1 VQNAVALDAAGL
13 TLEGLPGPSARR
25 LNLACFRQR
34 RRAYIEAAGAV
45 PATTPMWTGRAGWLA
60 DAQRWALGDGAA
72 VLRGRLNPQKFLT
85 LCGTAA
91 RYADSATGRHMAAT
105 ATTLARDS
113 GYSVRTVST
122 WRTLLA
128 ESGLG
133 VLARQ
138 GSGGGGRP
146 NRAPVWHLVSRPAV
160 TPPRTCDLPP
170 LRSSRGLRHLERNSP
185 SALARPK
192 SSPPTT
198 SRRRRRAPQRPPRPP
213 RPLQLQR
220 LAGELVR
227 RSHGLHRGHI
237 GSVCDAI
244 RGAGIDP
251 TAITAAQIASALNAD
266 MRESGWR
273 WPDRIERPG
282 AFLAYRLGR
291 VSGRLEALTQASTG
305 GGFAATGSQ
314 EAAAGRQPADPA
326 VRTAAM
332 DAIRTVLRSRQLRTA
347 RTDSMVSEDVCEM
360 CGTAVERRP
369 SDDRSQLCAACSAV
383 MGRDGTPEASG
394 VPVIA

>member
-1 VQNAVALDAAGL
+1 MQIVPPDTDPVSVFERRVAGAK
-13 TLEGLPGPSARR
+13 
-25 LNLACFRQR
+25 R
-34 RRAYIEAAGAV
+34 RRARRGYIEAAGAV

-60 DAQRWALGDGAA
+60 DAQLWALGDGAA
-72 VLRGRLNPQKFLT
+72 VLRGQLAPQTFLN
-85 LCGTAA
+85 LCRAAA

-113 GYSVRTVST
+113 GCSVRTVST

-146 NRAPVWHLVSRPAV
+146 NRAPVWHLMSRPAV

-170 LRSSRGLRHLERNSP
+170 LRSSRGLPHLERNSP
-185 SALARPK
+185 SALARSK

-198 SRRRRRAPQRPPRPP
+198 ARRRRQAPHRPP

-244 RGAGIDP
+244 RGSGIDP
-251 TAITAAQIASALNAD
+251 TAVTAAQIASALDAD
-266 MRESGWR
+266 MHESGWR

-282 AFLAYRLGR
+282 AFLAYRLSR
-291 VSGRLEALTQASTG
+291 VSGRLKALTPASV
-305 GGFAATGSQ
+305 GSGY
-314 EAAAGRQPADPA
+314 AAANGLEPTAAPGAADPP
-326 VRTAAM
+326 RHRFLESGS
-332 DAIRTVLRSRQLRTA
+332 D
-347 RTDSMVSEDVCEM
+347 TDCSVC
-360 CGTAVERRP
+360 G
-369 SDDRSQLCAACSAV
+369 S
-383 MGRDGTPEASG
+383 PEASRRPWLPTRRAHVCDACWSVAALPSSAPAAASALS
-394 VPVIA
+394 VPGTNLSQQEIA